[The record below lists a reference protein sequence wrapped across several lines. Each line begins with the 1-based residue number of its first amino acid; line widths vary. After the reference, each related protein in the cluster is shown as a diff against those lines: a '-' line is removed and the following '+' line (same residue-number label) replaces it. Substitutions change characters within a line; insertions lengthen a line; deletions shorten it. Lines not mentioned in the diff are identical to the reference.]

1 MKKWLAV
8 FAVLIF
14 ACSSASALE
23 IPEVAP
29 ITMRSVD
36 SADDAV
42 AYAKEVWQYDFIAG
56 YRDNLNWKAELI
68 AGNWEIYADDAET
81 GERALSL
88 AIRPDRRIV
97 YLLNVES
104 GARQA
109 CDAGTDA
116 YDHDE
121 ALLSDLEQF
130 AIASFASL
138 APEVDANQLTLD
150 SFREETNIGDSYFVD
165 FWEPMPDGIEG
176 KGNVHRHLY
185 VQIAPE
191 VRVTF
196 WVDMLLAPPSD
207 VWERLEPNMGNG

>member
-36 SADDAV
+36 SAEDAV

-88 AIRPDRRIV
+88 AIR
-97 YLLNVES
+97 
-104 GARQA
+104 RQA
-109 CDAGTDA
+109 DRLPAQCGERREAG
-116 YDHDE
+116 
-121 ALLSDLEQF
+121 L
-130 AIASFASL
+130 
-138 APEVDANQLTLD
+138 
-150 SFREETNIGDSYFVD
+150 
-165 FWEPMPDGIEG
+165 
-176 KGNVHRHLY
+176 
-185 VQIAPE
+185 
-191 VRVTF
+191 
-196 WVDMLLAPPSD
+196 
-207 VWERLEPNMGNG
+207 